1 MAPSMGRAV
10 TSVPDRPIIMAMA
23 RGEPAASRFEF
34 RLLGPLEVLRD
45 GEPLKVSGE
54 RQRALLSLLLVHA
67 NAFVST
73 DRIIDELALG
83 DPSGT
88 GVNALQATV
97 SRLRRLLDGGPPRDG
112 STGVLVTEHG
122 GYVLRADAEQIDVRR
137 FERLAAEGRRALAA
151 GQPATG
157 AAKLR
162 QALGLWR
169 GPALAD
175 VADLGFAQAE
185 VRRLDEMRQSAVAD
199 RIEADLALGQG
210 AELVGELEVLVRADP
225 LQERLRGQLML
236 ALYRAGRQADA
247 LEAYR
252 QARKNLQEEL
262 GLEPSRALQQLER
275 AILLQDASLEPAPH
289 RPADVA
295 GEPRGVQL
303 CPFKGLAH
311 FDVAD
316 AAYFFGR
323 ERLVADLYSRVV
335 DSTLVGI
342 IGPSGSGKSSILR
355 AGLLAAL
362 AAGALPGSE
371 GWRVVLLRPGEHP
384 GGELRR
390 ALGGQSV
397 PQAVAGLSPGQR
409 LVVAVD
415 QFEELFTICADDAER
430 MAFVAS
436 LTEAALDPERRVVV
450 GVSLRADFYGR
461 CAAYPR
467 LAELLSRNHVLVG
480 AMERDE
486 LSRAIEVPAGRA
498 GLRVERPLTEALVA
512 DIVSE
517 PGGLPLL
524 SATLLE
530 LWRLRHGNLLQLEGY
545 RRSGGVRG
553 AVARLAEDVY
563 RRLSE
568 EDQALTRTIM
578 LRLAAG
584 DQAAVVRRRLPVA
597 ELSRT
602 EGEARVLAELTRARL
617 LTVDDGAVEVAHEA
631 LLREWPRFTAWLAE
645 SHDERRFRAHLAGSA
660 REWAARDRDTAE
672 LYRGARLAS
681 ALDWSAAHAPEL
693 DALEREFIDASRAEG
708 ERELRG
714 QRRQNR
720 RLRALLAGVGVLLV
734 LALAA
739 SGLALSARA
748 NADRSATVALA
759 DSLGA
764 QAVADPDLN
773 QAMLLGIEGVKLD
786 PSERT
791 EGDLLTALLRAPAAM
806 RTYYGAGLRAISL
819 ALSPGGRTL
828 ALEDNNPDIYL
839 VDTATGRRIRKIA
852 AVPGPAPIAYAP
864 DGRLL
869 VTFGGANQPSN
880 VAFLDP
886 ATGKVAR
893 RLPFPA
899 SVNSAI
905 GPFQPGYGYANFG
918 GNDFAFAPDGSRL
931 AVAVDGY
938 ALQWTFPQGRLLGA
952 PVAVPGAG
960 YVSYTPDGRRL
971 VAAGGQ
977 RTSVLDART
986 GRIVRTYPV
995 GGSVLH
1001 VAGSVAALSP
1011 DGTTMVFGDS
1021 SGTVRF
1027 LDLRTGAVT
1036 QSVSAHDGAVEAV
1049 GFTPD
1054 GRTAITSGDDARS
1067 RVWDVATHRV
1077 VRTFTGHASAILA
1090 QVISAD
1096 GSTLYTYSED
1106 GTAIAWDLSG
1116 KRNFGQTFRA
1126 AVSDPSFEAYNAA
1139 LSPDGRT
1146 LAVGGVD
1153 GTVNLWDVRT
1163 LRKVASFRAVPGF
1176 VGAVSFGAGGRT
1188 LLVAGDNRASPAH
1201 GFASIHGYMR
1211 IWSVRPIP
1219 RLLHAL
1225 HGLPYYTW
1233 ATFSPDGRIVAATGG
1248 PASNPGG
1255 PVPGA
1260 QGDGLVAEWN
1270 ASTGRLLAKPM
1281 LLPGAGQA
1289 NDVAFAA
1296 RGTTVVVAQLS
1307 NKAAIVNPA
1316 RRKVLA
1322 RWKGSPTAEYMLGA
1336 ALSPDGTRVATAD
1349 LEGWLRVVDAAS
1361 GKLVLPAIRAS
1372 ATYVDS
1378 VSWSPDGSRLVTAGY
1393 DGTVRLYDAHTG
1405 QQIGTPLPAPG
1416 ANFPYATFS
1425 PDGRT
1430 ILVTDVTGR
1439 VWLYPAT
1446 PAEWV
1451 AYACRLANR
1460 ELTRAEWSTFVP
1472 GHPYQQVCP
1481 H

>member
-1 MAPSMGRAV
+1 
-10 TSVPDRPIIMAMA
+10 
-23 RGEPAASRFEF
+23 
-34 RLLGPLEVLRD
+34 
-45 GEPLKVSGE
+45 
-54 RQRALLSLLLVHA
+54 
-67 NAFVST
+67 
-73 DRIIDELALG
+73 
-83 DPSGT
+83 
-88 GVNALQATV
+88 
-97 SRLRRLLDGGPPRDG
+97 
-112 STGVLVTEHG
+112 
-122 GYVLRADAEQIDVRR
+122 
-137 FERLAAEGRRALAA
+137 
-151 GQPATG
+151 
-157 AAKLR
+157 
-162 QALGLWR
+162 
-169 GPALAD
+169 
-175 VADLGFAQAE
+175 
-185 VRRLDEMRQSAVAD
+185 
-199 RIEADLALGQG
+199 
-210 AELVGELEVLVRADP
+210 

-252 QARKNLQEEL
+252 QARKHLQEEL

-275 AILLQDASLEPAPH
+275 AILLQDASLEPTPH

-295 GEPRGVQL
+295 AEPPGVQL

-335 DSTLVGI
+335 DSALVGI

-371 GWRVVLLRPGEHP
+371 GWRAVVLRPGEHP

-397 PQAVAGLSPGQR
+397 AQAVAGLSPGQR

-415 QFEELFTICADDAER
+415 QLEELFTICADEAER
-430 MAFVAS
+430 TAFVAS

-461 CAAYPR
+461 CAAYPEF
-467 LAELLSRNHVLVG
+467 AGQLSRNHVLVG

-486 LSRAIEVPAGRA
+486 LARAIEGPAERA
-498 GLRVERPLTEALVA
+498 GLGVERPLVEALAA

-530 LWRLRHGNLLQLEGY
+530 LWRLRHGNILQLEGY

-597 ELSRT
+597 EVGRT
-602 EGEARVLAELTRARL
+602 EGEARVLAELIRARL

-645 SHDERRFRAHLAGSA
+645 SHEERRFRAHLADSA

-672 LYRGARLAS
+672 LYRGARLAG

-720 RLRALLAGVGVLLV
+720 RLRASLAGVGVLLV

-748 NADRSATVALA
+748 NANRSATVALA

-773 QAMLLGIEGVKLD
+773 QAMLLGVEGVKLD

-852 AVPGPAPIAYAP
+852 ADHAPAPIAYTP
-864 DGRLL
+864 DGGLL
-869 VTFGGANQPSN
+869 VTFGGAEQPSN

-886 ATGKVAR
+886 ATGKVVR
-893 RLPFPA
+893 RLAFPA

-905 GPFQPGYGYANFG
+905 GSFRPGYGWANFG
-918 GNDFAFAPDGSRL
+918 GNDFAFAPGGKRL

-938 ALQWTFPQGRLLGA
+938 VLQWTFPQGRPLGA

-960 YVSYTPDGRRL
+960 YVSYTPGGRRL
-971 VAAGGQ
+971 VAAGAQ
-977 RTSVLDART
+977 RTSVLDAQA

-1001 VAGSVAALSP
+1001 VAGSIAALSP
-1011 DGTTMVFGDS
+1011 DGTTMVFGDA

-1027 LDLRTGAVT
+1027 LDLQTGAVT

-1096 GSTLYTYSED
+1096 GATLYTYSED
-1106 GTAIAWDLSG
+1106 GTAIGWDLSG
-1116 KRNFGQTFRA
+1116 KRTFGRTFRA
-1126 AVSDPSFEAYNAA
+1126 AVSDPSFGGFNAA
-1139 LSPDGRT
+1139 LSPDSRT
-1146 LAVGGVD
+1146 LAVGGTD

-1163 LRKVASFRAVPGF
+1163 LRKVGSFPAVPGF
-1176 VGAVSFGAGGRT
+1176 VAAVSFGAGGRT
-1188 LLVAGDNRASPAH
+1188 LLVAGDSRTTPT
-1201 GFASIHGYMR
+1201 HGYLR
-1211 IWSVRPIP
+1211 IWDIAPKRRAPAGRPTGLASP
-1219 RLLHAL
+1219 RLLHVL
-1225 HGLPYYTW
+1225 RGIPVYSW
-1233 ATFSPDGRIVAATGG
+1233 ATFGPDGKTVAATGG
-1248 PASNPGG
+1248 PLNDLTGPAPGNH
-1255 PVPGA
+1255 
-1260 QGDGLVAEWN
+1260 GDGLVAEWN
-1270 ASTGRLLAKPM
+1270 ASTGRLLARPI
-1281 LLPGAGQA
+1281 LLHGSGWAD
-1289 NDVAFAA
+1289 NVAFAA
-1296 RGTTVVVAQLS
+1296 RGTTVVVTQLD

-1316 RRKVLA
+1316 RRKLLA

-1361 GKLVLPAIRAS
+1361 GKLVLPPIRAS

-1378 VSWSPDGSRLVTAGY
+1378 VAWSPDGSRLVTAGY
-1393 DGTVRLYDAHTG
+1393 DGTVRLYNAHTG
-1405 QQIGTPLPAPG
+1405 QQIGTPLPALG
-1416 ANFPYATFS
+1416 ANSPYATFS
-1425 PDGRT
+1425 PDRRT
-1430 ILVTDVTGR
+1430 ILVTDATGR

-1446 PAEWV
+1446 AAGWIT
-1451 AYACRLANR
+1451 YACRLANR